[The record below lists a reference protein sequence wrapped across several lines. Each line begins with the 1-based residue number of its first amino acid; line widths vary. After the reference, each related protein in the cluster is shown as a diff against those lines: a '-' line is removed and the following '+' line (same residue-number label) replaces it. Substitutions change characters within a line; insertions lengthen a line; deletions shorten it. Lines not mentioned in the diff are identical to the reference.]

1 MVMDPQVNAVKAV
14 LRPGQAGGQHGAPLC
29 REGHFQQLM
38 QFLTAAHGKDQGS
51 SAYVTGLPGTGKSV
65 TVHATA
71 RQWNEQICKGKSGS
85 AITPRLIS
93 INCMS
98 LTQPRE
104 VLARIL
110 EGVQAQPL
118 PSLLYDLF
126 QLPQAKGSRLVL
138 LGISNS
144 IDLTERVLP
153 ELRARGADPLLL
165 PFASYSRA
173 NIVSLLNDRLAGL
186 PGPVFSPPSLE
197 FCARKI
203 ASGSGDMRRALESC
217 STAFATLCQNA
228 ASAHAE
234 RTAAMNTSGQTE
246 AEQQAA
252 AEAAA
257 AAGLLRPIR
266 HRVSIAD
273 MAAGL
278 SAVTGGV
285 DSLGSP
291 TSQAGTPAARKPLG
305 QLQTSTTPSTSAQK
319 PPSNQK
325 RQRPMGMGLTPTAKR
340 PRAGF
345 RSPPG
350 SCGSGFMSPPT
361 ARKPGALSQ
370 RHRVLPLGSLQ
381 DTYASCCHEVGMR
394 PLAGSEFAQA
404 CELLASMGLL
414 DVGRAPEERQRR
426 VQLRVAEDDVV
437 LGIHDIR
444 VFQTCL
450 GVQAP
455 VAVAGV

>member
-1 MVMDPQVNAVKAV
+1 MQKLPASVSKAGKGSKCKSTHAAGLVVVVLEEMDA
-14 LRPGQAGGQHGAPLC
+14 LITG
-29 REGHFQQLM
+29 
-38 QFLTAAHGKDQGS
+38 DQ
-51 SAYVTGLPGTGKSV
+51 
-65 TVHATA
+65 
-71 RQWNEQICKGKSGS
+71 
-85 AITPRLIS
+85 
-93 INCMS
+93 
-98 LTQPRE
+98 
-104 VLARIL
+104 
-110 EGVQAQPL
+110 
-118 PSLLYDLF
+118 SLLYDLF

-285 DSLGSP
+285 DSAAMAVTAIKGLPPQQQLVLVAAVRLLGEKPAPALAGLGSP